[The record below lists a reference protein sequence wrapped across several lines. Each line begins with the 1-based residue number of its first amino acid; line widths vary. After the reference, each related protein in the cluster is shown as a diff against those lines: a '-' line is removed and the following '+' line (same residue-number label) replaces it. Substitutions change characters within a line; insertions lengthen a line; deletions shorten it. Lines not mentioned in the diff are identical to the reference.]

1 MPALWN
7 EQERRAERNETGE
20 YSPVFCCAQL
30 GIATEARVKICYNK
44 LYMGGNDLDLAA
56 LVADVARSRCDDGR
70 SVAEAAAAY
79 VAATVTPAATAS
91 VAPPR
96 GLEMITLASS
106 SKGNATLV
114 RAGETALLVDAGISA
129 RRITQALQHHGVNPA
144 ALAGIL
150 LTHEHS
156 DHIVGLAQLLKQYDL
171 PVYTTRATWR
181 ALGETAATYA
191 RRFAEWTGP
200 QDFGPLRVER
210 FATSHDAAD
219 PGGFV
224 FTTARRKGAV
234 CTDLGYVTATV
245 EQALQEADLLVLE
258 ANHDAEMLRRGPYA
272 PHLKARI
279 LGTRGHL
286 ENEESARLLT
296 RLFRGKT
303 LQVILAHRSGTNN
316 TVALVDAAVRRIIAR
331 EGMTA
336 GILPQHA
343 EVLGSV
349 RIAAT
354 EEE

>member
-1 MPALWN
+1 M
-7 EQERRAERNETGE
+7 
-20 YSPVFCCAQL
+20 
-30 GIATEARVKICYNK
+30 
-44 LYMGGNDLDLAA
+44 DLAA
-56 LVADVARSRCDDGR
+56 LVADVARTRQGDMSPSAAQRPAD
-70 SVAEAAAAY
+70 AAAF
-79 VAATVTPAATAS
+79 AAPAVTPPTS
-91 VAPPR
+91 

-114 RAGETALLVDAGISA
+114 RAGGTALLVDAGISA
-129 RRITQALQHHGVNPA
+129 RRITQALERHGVNPA

-156 DHIVGLAQLLKQYDL
+156 DHTTGLAQLLKCYDL

-181 ALGETAATYA
+181 ALGETAVTYA

-200 QDFGPLRVER
+200 QDFGALRAER

-224 FTTARRKGAV
+224 FTTARCKGAV

-258 ANHDAEMLRRGPYA
+258 ANHNAEMLRRGPYA

-296 RLFRGKT
+296 RLYRGKP
-303 LQVILAHRSGTNN
+303 LQVILAHRSQTNN
-316 TVALVDAAVRRIIAR
+316 TVALVEEAVRRIIDR

-343 EVLGSV
+343 EILGSV
-349 RIAAT
+349 RIAEA